1 MRKVLITLSVVVM
14 ISMVFGVAHAET
26 YDINITQDGFAL
38 SHFEI
43 VSGDTVRFINADMR
57 DYGSVQELEPH
68 CVSDPFAQPYTEE
81 SCWIVDGSTPS
92 ISYTLASSQVFY
104 DRFFDVAPITI
115 SIEDSQTTTSDSDI
129 DSAPTYT
136 GTVDELTL
144 QSNLADITAQ
154 LTDSLSTIGTLQS
167 QLETKNLEI
176 QTLQNQVVDVS
187 PYETQISSLTAERDQ
202 WKQTAENWYAVAMEQ
217 VQVMINVL
225 GL

>member
-1 MRKVLITLSVVVM
+1 MREVLSALSVVVM

-26 YDINITQDGFAL
+26 YDIIITQDGFAL

-43 VSGDTVRFINADMR
+43 TSGDTVRFINADMR

-81 SCWIVDGSTPS
+81 SCWIIDGSTPS
-92 ISYTLASSQVFY
+92 ISYTLTSSQMFY

-115 SIEDSQTTTSDSDI
+115 AIENSEVTTSDSDI

-144 QSNLADITAQ
+144 QSDLAGVTAQ
-154 LTDSLSTIGTLQS
+154 LTDALSNIGTLQS
-167 QLETKNLEI
+167 QIETKNLEI

-187 PYETQISSLTAERDQ
+187 PYETQISTLTAERDQ